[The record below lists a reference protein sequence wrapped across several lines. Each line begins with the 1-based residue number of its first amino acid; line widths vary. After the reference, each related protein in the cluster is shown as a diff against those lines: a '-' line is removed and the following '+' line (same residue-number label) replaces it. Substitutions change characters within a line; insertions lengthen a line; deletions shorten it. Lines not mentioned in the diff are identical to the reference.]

1 MKAYSGRMGLK
12 EDTKIFMMNSR
23 DMHIKNALLSRGWVE
38 SGDKDSKLFHLK
50 WVYKD
55 KNEDYDPLQC

>member
-12 EDTKIFMMNSR
+12 DNTKIFMMNSR
-23 DMHIKNALLSRGWVE
+23 DLHIRSALLNRGWVE
-38 SGDKDSKLFHLK
+38 SGDKDSKLYHLK

-55 KNEDYDPLQC
+55 KN

>member
-12 EDTKIFMMNSR
+12 DDTKIFMMNSR
-23 DMHIKNALLSRGWVE
+23 DLHIRSALLNRGWVE
-38 SGDKDSKLFHLK
+38 SGDKDSKLYHLK

-55 KNEDYDPLQC
+55 KN

>member
-1 MKAYSGRMGLK
+1 MKAYSARMGLK

-23 DMHIKNALLSRGWVE
+23 DVQIKTALLNRGWVE

-55 KNEDYDPLQC
+55 RP